1 MINSLGRRCYKAAA
15 TQLSTHKQTKMYAI
29 GSLALQVR
37 KEMSDI
43 CSLQHNSLL
52 RDSHKAIKE
61 FSWQAIQTEFA
72 YKLPTLLA
80 LLKGILPKS
89 DDKFLT
95 FVIAM
100 ILKKKC
106 KHMSLVQH
114 VISVLLYGN
123 ATSKEVDNMFMMCI
137 NHFICLGVQLSA
149 AIYGLHVII
158 SHITRD

>member
-1 MINSLGRRCYKAAA
+1 
-15 TQLSTHKQTKMYAI
+15 MYAI
-29 GSLALQVR
+29 GSLALQVC

-61 FSWQAIQTEFA
+61 FSWQVILTEFA

-80 LLKGILPKS
+80 LLKGILPKL

-95 FVIAM
+95 FIIAM

-123 ATSKEVDNMFMMCI
+123 ATSKEVVMSI

-158 SHITRD
+158 SHIICD